1 MAYKEDIECLERLM
15 KSIED
20 KLGAFE
26 CHITHMQNKLEE
38 LEEQKLQFKRA
49 I

>member
-1 MAYKEDIECLERLM
+1 VVFKDDIECLERLM

-20 KLGAFE
+20 KLSTFE
-26 CHITHMQNKLEE
+26 SHITHMQNKLEE
-38 LEEQKLQFKRA
+38 LKEQKLQFKRA

>member
-1 MAYKEDIECLERLM
+1 MVFKEDIECLERLM
-15 KSIED
+15 KSIEV

-38 LEEQKLQFKRA
+38 LKQQKLLYK
-49 I
+49 

>member
-1 MAYKEDIECLERLM
+1 MFFKEDIECLERLM

-20 KLGAFE
+20 KLGAFDG
-26 CHITHMQNKLEE
+26 HITHMQNKLEE
-38 LEEQKLQFKRA
+38 LKEKKIQFKNA